1 MLYFSNSGSTQT
13 LTIWPEVSASIA
25 LEPSGGLELKVVQDY
40 DQSETIIP
48 ATLLNTPTKYNPR
61 LVFSVLTANIPEYG
75 GLYTVELKET
85 IGRRT
90 KWGET
95 DVEWSAANWKWSDP
109 AGRTFSNI
117 LDTDR
122 GTVQGT
128 DSSIITQYFVSS
140 SENIYE
146 SGSLSTF
153 KVYESPDEN
162 GTYTTYH

>member
-13 LTIWPEVSASIA
+13 LTVWPEVSASIA
-25 LEPSGGLELKVVQDY
+25 LEPSGGLDLRVVQDY
-40 DQSETIIP
+40 DQSETTIP

-61 LVFSVLTANIPEYG
+61 LVFSILTANVPAYG
-75 GLYTVELKET
+75 GLYTVQVREFIQERPIWGQT
-85 IGRRT
+85 NV
-90 KWGET
+90 KW
-95 DVEWSAANWKWSDP
+95 ANADWRWSD
-109 AGRTFSNI
+109 ASAKLGI
-117 LDTDR
+117 HVIDTDR

-128 DSSIITQYFVSS
+128 DSSIINQYFVSS

-146 SGSLSTF
+146 SGSLATF

>member
-13 LTIWPEVSASIA
+13 LTVWPEVSASIA

-95 DVEWSAANWKWSDP
+95 DV
-109 AGRTFSNI
+109 
-117 LDTDR
+117 
-122 GTVQGT
+122 
-128 DSSIITQYFVSS
+128 
-140 SENIYE
+140 
-146 SGSLSTF
+146 
-153 KVYESPDEN
+153 
-162 GTYTTYH
+162 